1 LEALPPL
8 SSRLNRF
15 LYWLPLS
22 IISPEF
28 TLAISLSPT
37 IEEPPTIPPSAN
49 DPLAAFLIVA
59 IIEAK
64 PAITVAAAAK
74 FAGNGRD
81 IAEDTPLA
89 IIKDTT

>member
-8 SSRLNRF
+8 SNRLNRF
-15 LYWLPLS
+15 LYCLPFR
-22 IISPEF
+22 IISPEL
-28 TLAISLSPT
+28 TLAISRSPT
-37 IEEPPTIPPSAN
+37 KEEPPTIPPSAKE
-49 DPLAAFLIVA
+49 PLAAFLIAA
-59 IIEAK
+59 IMEAK

-74 FAGNGRD
+74 LAGNGRD